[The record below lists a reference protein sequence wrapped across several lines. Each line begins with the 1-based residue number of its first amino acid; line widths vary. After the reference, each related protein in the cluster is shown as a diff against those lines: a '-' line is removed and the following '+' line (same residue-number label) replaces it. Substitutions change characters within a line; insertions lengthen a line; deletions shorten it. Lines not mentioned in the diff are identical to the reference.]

1 MHRSLRQTA
10 PCKGAGAHKQPLH
23 GRTIATHTHLR
34 AAADRRDQPLAQ
46 QSLPDAGVIIRAVA
60 ASLVAL
66 SFAAKV
72 NASEGEASWK
82 PRRHHRHIGERFTDT
97 WADAIVEV
105 SKVTAAST

>member
-1 MHRSLRQTA
+1 LPQE
-10 PCKGAGAHKQPLH
+10 G
-23 GRTIATHTHLR
+23 
-34 AAADRRDQPLAQ
+34 
-46 QSLPDAGVIIRAVA
+46 LPDAGVLIRAVA

-72 NASEGEASWK
+72 NAAEAEVAWK

-105 SKVTAAST
+105 SSSKTL